1 MSELIRHG
9 RPVGSVFELLGTL
22 ENDMTDAL
30 GFTLSRSP
38 LLLRLLVADLGHAE
52 AFADEHV
59 VISVQT
65 HRTGQGITD
74 LEIRLGEDFLAI
86 LEAKSGAALPSQEQL
101 ALYAVV
107 LGEHH
112 AAHRVL
118 VALTNATQHAASTA
132 LASMSVPGAN
142 LTHRS
147 WRQIRELARKARAK
161 ESNRAKVLL
170 DDFISYLGG
179 IVGMETK
186 FANRVYVVSL
196 GAGNPDGWKL
206 SWVDIVEQRGF
217 YFYPVGKNWPDPPNY
232 LGFRYGGRL
241 QRIQHVDT
249 YEVIHNFHDVFT
261 EAPDEPCEPHYN
273 FKLGPAI
280 VPGHVVK
287 AGPRVVRANRV
298 WCAIDT
304 LLTASTIS
312 EALDETQ
319 SRLSDGSQS

>member
-1 MSELIRHG
+1 
-9 RPVGSVFELLGTL
+9 
-22 ENDMTDAL
+22 MTDAL

-38 LLLRLLVADLGHAE
+38 VFLRLLISDLSHAE
-52 AFADEHV
+52 EFDDEHV
-59 VISVQT
+59 IISVQT

-74 LEIRLGEDFLAI
+74 LEIRIGEEFLAI
-86 LEAKSGAALPSQEQL
+86 LEAKSGAALPTQEQL
-101 ALYAVV
+101 ALYAGVM
-107 LGEHH
+107 EKHD
-112 AAHRVL
+112 AARRVL

-147 WRQIRELARKARAK
+147 WRQICELAVEARAK
-161 ESNRAKVLL
+161 ESNRAKALL

-186 FANRVYVVSL
+186 FDNRVYVVSL
-196 GAGNPDGWKL
+196 GSGNPEGWSL
-206 SWVDIVEQRGF
+206 SWVDIVEQRGC

-241 QRIQHVDT
+241 QRIQHVESYD
-249 YEVIHNFHDVFT
+249 VIHNFHDVFP

-273 FKLGPAI
+273 FKLGPPI
-280 VPGHVVK
+280 VPDHVVK

-304 LLTASTIS
+304 LLTSSTIS
-312 EALDETQ
+312 EALDRTQ
-319 SRLSDGSQS
+319 ARLSTESS